1 MKGLLFY
8 VLYLIIGSYAEREDL
23 SGKAFT
29 FPKQTATDYVKI
41 TLDDKTSLTALTV
54 CLRFFT
60 DLSQEFSI
68 FSMATLTHH
77 NAFLLYKEPSGV
89 YGGHINNLSAKFFGL
104 PVEVNEWIST
114 CMTWNS
120 KNRLIQLWVNG
131 KHSVKKPVGNN
142 AAIHVPAIIT
152 LGQEQDSYGG
162 GFNAHQSFVGD
173 ITDVH
178 MWDHALSPCQIQNY
192 ITHASF
198 SPGNV
203 ISWKALEYVKQ
214 GSVTVEDIEI
224 NTCEKPG
231 LL

>member
-77 NAFLLYKEPSGV
+77 NAFLLYKEPSG
-89 YGGHINNLSAKFFGL
+89 
-104 PVEVNEWIST
+104 
-114 CMTWNS
+114 
-120 KNRLIQLWVNG
+120 
-131 KHSVKKPVGNN
+131 
-142 AAIHVPAIIT
+142 
-152 LGQEQDSYGG
+152 QEQDSYGG